1 MNWPSQDRWKALC
14 QSAGVTNSE
23 LGWYDRLTKAH
34 AEPQRHY
41 HNQQHIAECLAE
53 FDQARKLAL
62 DPVAV
67 EFALWFHDAV
77 YDPKAGDNEE
87 QSAALATECLA
98 CFGAKHELA
107 EYVALLVMATK
118 CHEVGTNVDAA
129 VMVDVDLSIL
139 GRDTKRFFEY
149 EEQIRNEYQWV
160 PDLVFASK
168 RAEILKRFLSR
179 ERIFAT
185 DWFRKKYEQ
194 QARLNLR
201 ASIVALNRKAL

>member
-1 MNWPSQDRWKALC
+1 MNWPDQDRWMALC
-14 QSAGVTNSE
+14 RSVGVNKPES
-23 LGWYDRLTKAH
+23 GWYDRLTKAH
-34 AEPQRHY
+34 AEPQRFY

-53 FDQARKLAL
+53 FDQARELAM
-62 DPVAV
+62 DPTAV

-87 QSAALATECLA
+87 QSAALSKECLNSL
-98 CFGAKHELA
+98 GANHKFSEH
-107 EYVALLVMATK
+107 VAFLIMATK
-118 CHEVGTNVDAA
+118 SHEVGISIDAA

-149 EEQIRNEYQWV
+149 EEQIRKEYQWV
-160 PDLVFASK
+160 PQLVFASK

-185 DWFRKKYEQ
+185 DWFRNKYEK
-194 QARLNLR
+194 QARLNLE
-201 ASIVALNRKAL
+201 ASIAVLSRIAP